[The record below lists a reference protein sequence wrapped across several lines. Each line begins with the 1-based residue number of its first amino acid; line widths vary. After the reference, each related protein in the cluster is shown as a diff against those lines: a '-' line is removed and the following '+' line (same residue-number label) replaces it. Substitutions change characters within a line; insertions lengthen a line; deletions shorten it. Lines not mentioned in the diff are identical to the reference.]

1 MDLLSPR
8 RLAAT
13 VAAAGAVLLGC
24 AVGGVAAMDA
34 DLVAAATA
42 RAPAPVDDCRGI

>member
-13 VAAAGAVLLGC
+13 VAVAGAVLLGW

-34 DLVAAATA
+34 DLAAATT
-42 RAPAPVDDCRGI
+42 APTAPVDHCRGL

>member
-8 RLAAT
+8 RLAAAL
-13 VAAAGAVLLGC
+13 AAAGAVLLGW

-34 DLVAAATA
+34 DLAAAAMTTA
-42 RAPAPVDDCRGI
+42 PTVDNCRGL